1 MKKTSKQELTNKW
14 LLLIATTVLL
24 AACGGNSS
32 YKTPDPVCVSPQV
45 LKAGVCVTEPP
56 VSMVDAF
63 TKYVSGLLASLFDD
77 KEPIAIADVAV
88 TLPDNTEPEA
98 VK

>member
-1 MKKTSKQELTNKW
+1 MKKTLKQELTHKW

-24 AACGGNSS
+24 AACGGHSS
-32 YKTPDPVCVSPQV
+32 YKTPDLVCVAPQV

-56 VSMVDAF
+56 VSVVDAF
-63 TKYVSGLLASLFDD
+63 TKYVGNLLASLFDD
-77 KEPIAIADVAV
+77 KEPILVADVAV
-88 TLPDNTEPEA
+88 TTPDNTEPEA